1 MDRSV
6 RCWDCH
12 RLVEDPYMD
21 SCPACNGL
29 LEVTLDLEPAKELR
43 PSDLNSRPLGVW
55 RYQPFLPVDPSLAVS
70 LQEGGTPLY
79 RCLNLANDIGIRELN
94 VKYEGANPTGSFKDR
109 GMTVGITRAR
119 EIGADMVGCA
129 STGNTSASL
138 AAYAAKAD
146 MGCVVLLPEGKV
158 ALGKLAQAIF
168 YGAKVVSIE
177 GNFDDALGTV
187 RDLAEQRFLY
197 LLNSINPFRPEGQ
210 KSVLFEIMDQLYYD
224 VPDRIVLPVGN
235 AGNISAVHKALKEL
249 VEVGWIDEMPML
261 TGIQASGSMPLVEA
275 FNRKAKD
282 FNAEKKPETLAT
294 AIRIGNPVSG
304 RKALDAIYS
313 TGGHAIEVTDEEILA
328 SQMLLGRREGVGV
341 EPASAASIA
350 GLRKLLDEGIVDR
363 DERVV
368 CICTGNA
375 LKDPE
380 VMISQCSPP
389 VKSKATAEA
398 VMRAIS

>member
-1 MDRSV
+1 M
-6 RCWDCH
+6 
-12 RLVEDPYMD
+12 VEDPYMD

>member
-1 MDRSV
+1 MERSI
-6 RCWDCH
+6 RCWDCG
-12 RLVEDPYMD
+12 REVDDPYFD
-21 SCPACNGL
+21 SCPSCNGL
-29 LEVTLDLEPAKELR
+29 LEVVLDLEPVKELR
-43 PSDLNSRPLGVW
+43 PSDLASRPLGVW
-55 RYQPFLPVDPSLAVS
+55 RYQPFLPVNPDLAVS

-79 RCLNLANDIGIRELN
+79 RCMNLAPELGVRELH

-138 AAYAAKAD
+138 AAYAAKAG

-158 ALGKLAQAIF
+158 ALGKLAQAMF

-177 GNFDDALGTV
+177 GNFDDALRTV
-187 RDLAEQRFLY
+187 RELAEKRFLY

-249 VEVGWIDEMPML
+249 VEVGWIERMPML

-275 FNRKAKD
+275 FDRGSKD
-282 FNAEKKPETLAT
+282 FTAESAPETLAT

-304 RKALDAIYS
+304 RKALEAIYS
-313 TGGHAIEVTDEEILA
+313 TGGHALPVTDEEILA
-328 SQMLLGRREGVGV
+328 AQMELGRREGVGV

-350 GLRKLLDEGIVDR
+350 GLRRLIEEGIVDR
-363 DERVV
+363 DEKVV

-380 VMISQCSPP
+380 VMISQCDRP
-389 VKSKATAEA
+389 VKSRATAES
-398 VMRAIS
+398 VMDLVR